1 MRKWNNIDMCIRRP
15 RIENQFWARL
25 VYMFTWYLKKTLPN
39 LCVVYVSKLEIALE
53 ILITKQYLCVVCVGK
68 IDTVPKFS
76 SVLEL
81 ICAWCA
87 WPI

>member
-1 MRKWNNIDMCIRRP
+1 MCIGRP

-25 VYMFTWYLKKTLPN
+25 VYMFTWYLKKNLPN

-76 SVLEL
+76 SVLEF

-87 WPI
+87 WAF